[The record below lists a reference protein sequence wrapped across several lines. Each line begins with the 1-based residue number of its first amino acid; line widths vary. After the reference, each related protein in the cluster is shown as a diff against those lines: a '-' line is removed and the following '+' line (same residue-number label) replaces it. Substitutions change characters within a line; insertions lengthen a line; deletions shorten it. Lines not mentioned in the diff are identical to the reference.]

1 MERGNTNWSQSVAG
15 VVLREGRVLLARH
28 TYGGGKGLLI
38 VPGGYVEYGETP
50 QEAVKRELLEE
61 TGVAVEPGRL
71 LGVRFGEKDW
81 YAAFAAEY
89 VSGEAVS
96 DQDENDLVVWM
107 DAAEALARPDVPG
120 LTKALVRCAL
130 GGEGFLPMAYDSPT
144 GAVRNDLYAA
154 PGREREDKMEYEF
167 ARALPG
173 DAPGVVALVIERTA
187 WMDRV
192 GIRQWNANHYLEAYP
207 EEYYR
212 EEAQA
217 GRLYLL
223 RRGDGAIAGA
233 VVLRQEDGQ
242 WEDSPGAPALY
253 VHNLVAS
260 LADRGAGGRL
270 LDHAAD
276 LAREGGLTALR
287 LDCDAGNAPL
297 NEYYEKK
304 GFRLRG
310 GQCVDGP
317 YVGNKREKTL

>member
-1 MERGNTNWSQSVAG
+1 MNHENTDWSRSVAG
-15 VVLREGRVLLARH
+15 VVLKEGKVLLCRH

-38 VPGGYVEYGETP
+38 VPGGYLERGETP
-50 QEAVKRELLEE
+50 EEAVRRELREE
-61 TGVAVEPGRL
+61 TGITAEPGRL
-71 LGVRFGEKDW
+71 LAVRFGTKDW

-107 DAAEALARPDVPG
+107 DAAE
-120 LTKALVRCAL
+120 ALVRCAL

-192 GIRQWNANHYLEAYP
+192 GIRQWNVNHYLEAYP

-276 LAREGGLTALR
+276 LAREGGLTVLR
-287 LDCDAGNAPL
+287 LDCDAGNALL

>member
-107 DAAEALARPDVPG
+107 DAAEALVRPDVPG

-192 GIRQWNANHYLEAYP
+192 GIRQWNVNRYPEVYP

-212 EEAQA
+212 EEARA

-223 RRGDGAIAGA
+223 RRNGAIASA
-233 VVLRQEDGQ
+233 AVLRQEDGQ
-242 WEDSPGAPALY
+242 WEDSAAARALY
-253 VHNLVAS
+253 VHNLVSS
-260 LADRGAGGRL
+260 LNDKGAGGRL
-270 LDHAAD
+270 LDWAEK
-276 LAREGGLTALR
+276 LARERGLTALR
-287 LDCDAGNAPL
+287 LDCAANNASL

-304 GFRLRG
+304 GFRLCQ